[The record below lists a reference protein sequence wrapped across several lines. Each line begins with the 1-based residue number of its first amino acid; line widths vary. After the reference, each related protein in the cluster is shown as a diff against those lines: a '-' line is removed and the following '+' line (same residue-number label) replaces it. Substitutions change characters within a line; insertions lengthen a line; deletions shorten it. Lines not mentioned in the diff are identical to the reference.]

1 MNLRLD
7 SFSKLFNKKMKPA
20 KRCPSSPS
28 LHTLAKKKS
37 TSCKKASS
45 KVQASPHHTNSNDE
59 EFLKILRKLHVSSP
73 LSYRSHSESKKKTPL
88 SFDSSNHEYLK
99 TKNKKIK
106 HNINNS
112 KRHTPEIS
120 PTSPYTPRIR
130 HEESG
135 HRSPFIEKLAK
146 PTRFTSNRKVHIHKP
161 IPKYPEPFIDFSSSS
176 DPIETANIDT
186 TTQTQTASTSSSTN
200 PVEESNPLYGRTIS
214 KESIRKF
221 LSQMNHVLNTDDNS
235 STITLSDLL
244 NSEMAKE
251 GDMKDVGPFLDLIV
265 DYYNTVTAKAVNLD
279 DLDSI
284 SQMYDSSDGGPGSG
298 RQRRPST
305 PSFSMWSSDKDSL
318 KTNSKNLYNS
328 GENIERP
335 HSPLPEE
342 MDSNSTDE

>member
-1 MNLRLD
+1 
-7 SFSKLFNKKMKPA
+7 MKPA
-20 KRCPSSPS
+20 KRCPSSLS
-28 LHTLAKKKS
+28 LHTITKKK
-37 TSCKKASS
+37 TSSS
-45 KVQASPHHTNSNDE
+45 KKQSSKAQMSPHHTNSNDE

-88 SFDSSNHEYLK
+88 SDSSNHDYSK
-99 TKNKKIK
+99 SRNKRSK
-106 HNINNS
+106 HNLSNP

-161 IPKYPEPFIDFSSSS
+161 IPKYPEQSSNSSSPT
-176 DPIETANIDT
+176 DHKEINTN
-186 TTQTQTASTSSSTN
+186 STKT
-200 PVEESNPLYGRTIS
+200 VEESNPLYGRTIS

-318 KTNSKNLYNS
+318 KTNSKNLYDS
-328 GENIERP
+328 SENFDRP